1 MEQHFEYNY
10 YLYDCNVNRDIENN
24 VGEVKPPDFTMEHI
38 VTINEKYKK
47 IYIYVT
53 DVAHRNRNNRFNIQ
67 GINKINIDFN
77 EFELIELELNELFME
92 HRHNIEMLMINTNEY
107 NTIHRR
113 LVSKNN
119 LTIEEKVKEC
129 MFIKSKQIQMYFEDI
144 VPIIKKDEENLN
156 MVKALLDNMISAHF
170 SI

>member
-92 HRHNIEMLMINTNEY
+92 HRHNIEMLMINTN
-107 NTIHRR
+107 
-113 LVSKNN
+113 
-119 LTIEEKVKEC
+119 
-129 MFIKSKQIQMYFEDI
+129 
-144 VPIIKKDEENLN
+144 
-156 MVKALLDNMISAHF
+156 
-170 SI
+170 

>member
-1 MEQHFEYNY
+1 
-10 YLYDCNVNRDIENN
+10 
-24 VGEVKPPDFTMEHI
+24 MEHI